1 MRKEE
6 ESMHFYHLTIITRDF
21 EKSLKFYTEFVGL
34 NVQRKETTPGKPFI
48 AFLADKAEDTQ
59 IEIVHYDAP
68 FYAEAR
74 GVTICFQTDDVE
86 AMHKKAEEYGLTPV
100 SYTHLCCAVSSS
112 FKSAP
117 AAGSVFTR
125 YRAGFLMLVSKSG
138 AAAFTACRF
147 FRDRT
152 FTPCVTLEVF
162 GVRSAVLKTS
172 TLSSVE

>member
-1 MRKEE
+1 
-6 ESMHFYHLTIITRDF
+6 MHFYHLTIITRDF

-86 AMHKKAEEYGLTPV
+86 AMHKKAEEYGLTPSELRSPDPTIKYFYVYDPDRV
-100 SYTHLCCAVSSS
+100 SIE
-112 FKSAP
+112 FKQINM
-117 AAGSVFTR
+117 TQE
-125 YRAGFLMLVSKSG
+125 
-138 AAAFTACRF
+138 TA
-147 FRDRT
+147 
-152 FTPCVTLEVF
+152 
-162 GVRSAVLKTS
+162 
-172 TLSSVE
+172 